1 MNLFKKKKSFE
12 NATIILYHQG
22 TRGMEPSYLAG

>member
-1 MNLFKKKKSFE
+1 MNLLKIKSFE

-22 TRGMEPSYLAG
+22 TRGMEPFYLAS